1 MSTYLSST
9 EFRTAYGD
17 TYDKKIDNANK
28 IADENIRALIDGL
41 YSINPT
47 DITYKKTYGSDFK
60 EGGRIVMA
68 KKGSNLNWAK
78 IENARMVN
86 KSINESIKETYKS
99 IRSANRELQKT
110 IRALAP
116 MLKALNT

>member
-1 MSTYLSST
+1 
-9 EFRTAYGD
+9 
-17 TYDKKIDNANK
+17 
-28 IADENIRALIDGL
+28 
-41 YSINPT
+41 
-47 DITYKKTYGSDFK
+47 
-60 EGGRIVMA
+60 MA
-68 KKGSNLNWAK
+68 KRGSNLNWAK